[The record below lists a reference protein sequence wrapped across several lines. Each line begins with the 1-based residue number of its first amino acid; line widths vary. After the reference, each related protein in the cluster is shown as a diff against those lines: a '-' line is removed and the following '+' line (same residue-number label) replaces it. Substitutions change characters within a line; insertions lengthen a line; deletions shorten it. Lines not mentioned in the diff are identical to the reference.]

1 MCGQFFAALDVDKK
15 KHTWLK
21 GALSLSFYVTVAPSR
36 CASVSLHL
44 CPIAPLPHCT
54 SPHCASISGAVSN
67 MYIAKY
73 EQQLKVRLTT
83 CYCLQ
88 SSFTT
93 PPLPHYLSR
102 ARNCSVLVVVVCS
115 QLQCAGDYS
124 VLLVITVCSCLS
136 VPRSL
141 FVPLN
146 VPISGRDCQ
155 GQASIAYLSRDT
167 GAHLAEMPTGQP
179 NPCPAS
185 VRCDS
190 SLCFSLR
197 FYLTIPPS
205 HCASV
210 ALRFCLTGLTAR
222 HTRGLQE
229 GAEDQ
234 LHGNGVWPVC
244 GGVYGI
250 VRFTTLRQAWRM
262 SRA

>member
-54 SPHCASISGAVSN
+54 SASLYLSSLCLSISGAVSN

-102 ARNCSVLVVVVCS
+102 ARNCSVLVVAVCS
-115 QLQCAGDYS
+115 QLQCAGDCS
-124 VLLVITVCSCLS
+124 VLVIVSVLVIAVC
-136 VPRSL
+136 
-141 FVPLN
+141 
-146 VPISGRDCQ
+146 
-155 GQASIAYLSRDT
+155 
-167 GAHLAEMPTGQP
+167 
-179 NPCPAS
+179 
-185 VRCDS
+185 
-190 SLCFSLR
+190 
-197 FYLTIPPS
+197 
-205 HCASV
+205 
-210 ALRFCLTGLTAR
+210 
-222 HTRGLQE
+222 
-229 GAEDQ
+229 
-234 LHGNGVWPVC
+234 W
-244 GGVYGI
+244 
-250 VRFTTLRQAWRM
+250 
-262 SRA
+262 